1 MVTAGGRT
9 GQPGPLSIVGG
20 TVVTGYGEPRQ
31 RDITIVD
38 GRIARSADQAAVD
51 RPDGADVLQAVG
63 KLVLPGLVNAHDH
76 LRSMLPVT
84 RRGDTSGLAEM
95 IRTSQLASALATPAD
110 YRALTAIAAARAV
123 ASGITTA
130 VDHVYPLH
138 RPGLL
143 AAVVAGHADVGLR
156 AHIGYGLLTEGPSEL
171 VGALDDQVA
180 AAIAAADT
188 ELPAHRL
195 YLAPVSLRQTS
206 LEGYRAAVAAA
217 DRTGLRLY
225 THIAESTDEV
235 EQCVA
240 RHGMRPVELL
250 HHIGFLRPGTVI
262 VHCVHLTD
270 HEIELIAANSV
281 AVAYCPSNH
290 LRLAKGFAPVVA
302 MRAAGVRVCL
312 GVDGMDDMFTEM
324 RQAVY
329 AQGSAVGRTG
339 ALPSLDALAMATG
352 EGATAIGEEA
362 TGHAPA
368 GRLHA
373 GERADLITVRTDFPS
388 WQPLADPV
396 QAFVHRGHGRDVAD
410 VLVDGEF
417 VVRDGRLQGAD
428 LAELAERAWATTRD
442 LARRSGRE
450 VDADWWW
457 RPGATTYINAD
468 PHAHR
473 GDPAATAMSNQ

>member
-1 MVTAGGRT
+1 MTGHGRAAAPAQLRIT
-9 GQPGPLSIVGG
+9 GG
-20 TVVTGYGEPRQ
+20 TVVTGYDEPQ
-31 RDITIVD
+31 PRDIAVAG
-38 GRIARSADQAAVD
+38 GRIVSPADRYDAAETLD
-51 RPDGADVLQAVG
+51 ASG

-95 IRTSQLASALATPAD
+95 IRTSQLASALATPAG
-110 YRALTAIAAARAV
+110 YRALTALAAARTV
-123 ASGITTA
+123 MSGVTTA

-138 RPGLL
+138 RPGML

-156 AHIGYGLLTEGPSEL
+156 AHIGYGLMTEGPAEL
-171 VGALDDQVA
+171 IGPLDDQIATAV
-180 AAIAAADT
+180 AAADT
-188 ELPAHRL
+188 ELPAERL

-206 LEGYRAAVAAA
+206 LDGYRAAVAAA

-240 RHGMRPVELL
+240 QHGMRPVELL

-270 HEIELIAANSV
+270 HEIELMAANSV

-329 AQGSAVGRTG
+329 AQGSGTGRPG
-339 ALPSLDALAMATG
+339 ALPTPSALAMATG
-352 EGATAIGEEA
+352 EGSAAIGEA
-362 TGHAPA
+362 SVDHSPG
-368 GRLHA
+368 GRLQV
-373 GERADLITVRTDFPS
+373 GDRADLITIRTDFPS

-396 QAFVHRGHGRDVAD
+396 QACVHRGHGRDVTD

-417 VVRDGRLQGAD
+417 VVRDGRLRRAE

-442 LARRSGRE
+442 LAHRSGRE
-450 VDADWWW
+450 VEADWQW
-457 RPGATTYINAD
+457 RPGATAYLDDD
-468 PHAHR
+468 PHGTR
-473 GDPAATAMSNQ
+473 GDVTATVTSRQ

>member
-1 MVTAGGRT
+1 MVTTSGR
-9 GQPGPLSIVGG
+9 PGPLSIVGG
-20 TVVTGYGEPRQ
+20 TVVTGYDEPER
-31 RDITIVD
+31 RDIAVVD
-38 GRIARSADQAAVD
+38 GRIAELDAPAVNAEILHATG
-51 RPDGADVLQAVG
+51 R
-63 KLVLPGLVNAHDH
+63 LVLPGLVNAHDH
-76 LRSMLPVT
+76 LRSMLPFT
-84 RRGDTSGLAEM
+84 RRGDGSDLAEM
-95 IRTSQLASALATPAD
+95 IRTSQLASALAAPAD
-110 YRALTAIAAARAV
+110 YRALTALAAARTV
-123 ASGITTA
+123 MSGVTTA

-156 AHIGYGLLTEGPSEL
+156 AHIGYGLMTEGPPEL
-171 VGALDDQVA
+171 VGPLDDQVA
-180 AAIAAADT
+180 AAVSAADT
-188 ELPAHRL
+188 ELPADRL

-206 LEGYRAAVAAA
+206 LDGYRAAVAAA

-250 HHIGFLRPGTVI
+250 HHIGFLRPGTVL
-262 VHCVHLTD
+262 VHCVQLTD

-329 AQGSAVGRTG
+329 AQGSGFGRPG
-339 ALPSLDALAMATG
+339 VLPSPDALAMATG
-352 EGATAIGEEA
+352 EGAAAIGEA
-362 TGHAPA
+362 SA
-368 GRLHA
+368 GLLRA
-373 GERADLITVRTDFPS
+373 GARADLITVRTDCPS

-396 QAFVHRGHGRDVAD
+396 QACVHRGHGRDVAD

-417 VVRDGRLQGAD
+417 VVRDGRLRRAD
-428 LAELAERAWATTRD
+428 PADLAERAWAATRS
-442 LARRSGRE
+442 LAHRSGRE
-450 VDADWWW
+450 VDPDWRW
-457 RPGATTYINAD
+457 RPGATAYHNYPARAD
-468 PHAHR
+468 R
-473 GDPAATAMSNQ
+473 EGATTTAISP